1 MQDYIT
7 LLQEGSRDS
16 KALGEIFLNVF
27 ERHLS
32 TNSPLQ
38 KGILNT
44 CLAKIL
50 STRGIPKVS
59 ASQLH
64 QGQMQANAYTFY

>member
-16 KALGEIFLNVF
+16 KALGEFFKNVF

-32 TNSPLQ
+32 TISPPQ
-38 KGILNT
+38 KGILNA

-50 STRGIPKVS
+50 STRGVPKVR
-59 ASQLH
+59 ASQLC
-64 QGQMQANAYTFY
+64 QGQM